1 MAQLQEKVGIVTGA
15 GSGIGRGIALAFAA
29 AGARVVLAARDRE
42 RLEAVAQEI
51 RAQGGQALAVSTDVG
66 REKEVLALFK
76 RAHDEYGRVDILVNN
91 AAAFDGG
98 PLEGISAETWQKVVD
113 VNLTGSFLCAREAMR
128 LMKPQGSGRIINVG
142 SISAQMPREEN
153 LPYTTTKHAITGLTK
168 SIALEGRGHGV
179 LASAIHPGNVLTEWR
194 QDKELAIHQEPM
206 MSVEQ
211 VTKVVMTM
219 VTLDPDVNLLEAIVL
234 PAKQLYLG
242 RG

>member
-1 MAQLQEKVGIVTGA
+1 MAQLQEKVGVVTGA

-29 AGARVVLAARDRE
+29 AGARVVLAARGRE
-42 RLEAVAQEI
+42 RLEAVVQEI
-51 RAQGGQALAVSTDVG
+51 RGQGGQALVVPTDVG
-66 REKEVLALFK
+66 REEEVVALFK

-98 PLEGISAETWQKVVD
+98 PLEDISYETWQKVVD

-128 LMKPQGSGRIINVG
+128 LMKPQGGGRIINVG

-168 SIALEGRGHGV
+168 SIALEGREHGV
-179 LASAIHPGNVLTEWR
+179 LASSIHPGNVLTEWR
-194 QDKELAIHQEPM
+194 QDKEVAMHQEPM
-206 MSVEQ
+206 MSVDQ

-234 PAKQLYLG
+234 PAEQLYLG